1 MNVKLVSLWTS
12 IMTFFLSL
20 LLVIKFDY
28 SDQSHQFLEYSEWVP
43 ALGIVYRVGLDGLSL
58 PFIVLTTFL
67 IPICI
72 LCSWNSIQHK
82 IKEFM
87 ISFLILESF
96 IIGMFSALDLVVF
109 YIFFEAVLIP
119 MFLIIGIWGELIEFT
134 QLLNFFFILYSDL
147 F

>member
-1 MNVKLVSLWTS
+1 MIENWPILSLLIILPICGSLLALFIPNKNNEDGKNSKTSIMNVKLVSLWTS

-28 SDQSHQFLEYSEWVP
+28 SDQSHQFLELSEWIP

-72 LCSWNSIQHK
+72 LCS
-82 IKEFM
+82 
-87 ISFLILESF
+87 
-96 IIGMFSALDLVVF
+96 
-109 YIFFEAVLIP
+109 
-119 MFLIIGIWGELIEFT
+119 
-134 QLLNFFFILYSDL
+134 
-147 F
+147 

>member
-1 MNVKLVSLWTS
+1 MIENWPILSLLILLPICGSLLALLIPNKNNEEDKSSKTSILNVKLVSLWTS

-20 LLVIKFDY
+20 LLVIKFNY
-28 SDQSHQFLEYSEWVP
+28 SDPNHQFLEYSEWVP
-43 ALGIVYRVGLDGLSL
+43 SLGIVYRVGLDGLSL

-87 ISFLILESF
+87 ISFLI
-96 IIGMFSALDLVVF
+96 
-109 YIFFEAVLIP
+109 
-119 MFLIIGIWGELIEFT
+119 
-134 QLLNFFFILYSDL
+134 
-147 F
+147 